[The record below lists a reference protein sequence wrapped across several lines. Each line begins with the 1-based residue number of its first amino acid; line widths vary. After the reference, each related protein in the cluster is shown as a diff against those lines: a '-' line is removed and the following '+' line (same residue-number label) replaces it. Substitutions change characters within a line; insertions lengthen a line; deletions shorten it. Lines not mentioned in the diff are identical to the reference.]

1 MIQRVNNIIVNWL
14 IREGSIDEDDREV
27 YQYVIQGIMEN
38 GITLTVIFIDM
49 IILKSIIVGIVFILS
64 FKFLR
69 KYSGGYHAETYLKC
83 FILSNLSFICAV
95 ALIKYG
101 VIDSGVY
108 RASGLAASRIL
119 YFLGPVDSPN
129 KPLSKKEKQIYYKNE
144 KITICIVLIICII
157 MYVMNITEI
166 EKAIESAVIL
176 NGFTSLY
183 VVIRRKQNGNICL

>member
-1 MIQRVNNIIVNWL
+1 MMQRVNDKIVNWL

-27 YQYVIQGIMEN
+27 YQYGIQGIMEN
-38 GITLTVIFIDM
+38 VLTFTVIFLDM
-49 IILKSIIVGIVFILS
+49 IILKSIIVGTAFILC

-83 FILSNLSFICAV
+83 FILSDLTFICAV

-108 RASGLAASRIL
+108 RASGLAASGIL

-129 KPLSKKEKQIYYKNE
+129 KPLSKKEKQIYYKKE
-144 KITICIVLIICII
+144 KITICIVVIICII